1 MAEASDKSR
10 ATSLRSPIARVRGL
24 GSAREGVGHWWVQR
38 MTALALIPLGIWF
51 VASVVCLAGADHAAI
66 TQWLSAPFTL
76 GALALTILAAFYHAV
91 LGLQVVVEDYIHAKF
106 AKHTLIILI
115 QFAAFGF
122 ATAAIIA
129 LLVAAFAG

>member
-1 MAEASDKSR
+1 MAEASKSP
-10 ATSLRSPIARVRGL
+10 AASLRSPVARARGL
-24 GSAREGVGHWWVQR
+24 GSAKEGVSHWWAQR
-38 MTALALIPLGIWF
+38 LTALALIPLGLWF

-66 TQWLSAPFTL
+66 AQWLSTPFTL
-76 GALALTILAAFYHAV
+76 GALALTIIAAFYHAV
-91 LGLQVVVEDYIHAKF
+91 LGLQVVVEDYVHGHA
-106 AKHTLIILI
+106 AKLILIILI